1 MKPQRRSGGENS
13 GPNPPREDTG
23 PILVIRVE
31 KLAPTGEG
39 VARTPEGVGFVDRVL
54 PGELVETSIYERRRR
69 FWRGSPLRILEPS
82 PDRIAS
88 AHAGCGG
95 CDWSHYA
102 ETAAREAKRELF
114 LETMQRIG
122 HLAPELF
129 GDPKPESPA
138 ASGAGYRLRL
148 RLHVAGA
155 GEAARIGYFAPG
167 THRVVDAASC
177 EAIASS
183 TRAGFP
189 EMRDAIAESGIA
201 ASELAILEDL
211 PGTRRLFRL
220 TGAAEA
226 AGAAGETRLVERL
239 LSSFEGVRLES
250 AEGALRLE
258 RGRGRLP
265 LEVGGRSFR
274 VSVDA
279 FFQGNR
285 HLVAR
290 LMADVREEAA
300 RVPPGTALDA
310 FGGVGLFA
318 GALLDAGHE
327 VTSVERDRE
336 ANEDARATRAEWAD
350 GGHWLTEAA
359 PIADFL
365 RADEREFDVVV
376 ADPPRAGLG
385 AGLAEALARRA
396 RRLFLYVSCDPATLA
411 RDLAALRTPGSGL
424 EISGTR
430 LYDLFAF
437 THRVEALVALE
448 RRS

>member
-1 MKPQRRSGGENS
+1 MSPR
-13 GPNPPREDTG
+13 REDPVGRRATSRG
-23 PILVIRVE
+23 DAGGTAVIRIE

-39 VARTPEGVGFVDRVL
+39 IARTPEGVGFVDRVL

-82 PDRIAS
+82 RDRIDS

-95 CDWSHYA
+95 CDWAHYA
-102 ETAAREAKRELF
+102 VAASREAKRELF

-122 HLAPELF
+122 HLEPELF
-129 GDPKPESPA
+129 GALEPPA

-155 GEAARIGYFAPG
+155 GADARIGYFAPG
-167 THRVVDAASC
+167 THRVVDAGAC
-177 EAIASS
+177 EAVASS
-183 TRAGFP
+183 TRAGLP
-189 EMRDAIAESGIA
+189 EFRDAIAESGIE
-201 ASELAILEDL
+201 ASELSILEDL
-211 PGTRRLFRL
+211 PGTRRLLRL
-220 TGAAEA
+220 TGA
-226 AGAAGETRLVERL
+226 GDAAGEARLAERL
-239 LSSFEGVRLES
+239 LASFEGVLLRS
-250 AEGALRLE
+250 AEGKIRLE
-258 RGRGRLP
+258 RGGRRLP
-265 LEVGGRSFR
+265 LDVGPRRFR
-274 VSVDA
+274 VSADS
-279 FFQGNR
+279 FFQSNR

-290 LMADVREEAA
+290 LMADVRDESG

-327 VTSVERDRE
+327 VTSVEWDRE
-336 ANEDARATRAEWAD
+336 ANEDARATRAQWSD
-350 GGHWLTEAA
+350 GGRWVAEAA

-365 RADEREFDVVV
+365 RDDERDFDVVV

-385 AGLAEALARRA
+385 ASLAEELARRA

-411 RDLAALRTPGSGL
+411 RDLVVLRAPRSGL
-424 EISGTR
+424 VISSAR

-437 THRVEALVALE
+437 THRVEALVVLE

>member
-1 MKPQRRSGGENS
+1 MSRTVDRAPGR
-13 GPNPPREDTG
+13 REDDG
-23 PILVIRVE
+23 PPLVIRIE

-39 VARTPEGVGFVDRVL
+39 IARTADGVGFVDRAL

-69 FWRGSPLRILEPS
+69 FWRGSPRRILEPS
-82 PDRIAS
+82 PDRIDS
-88 AHAGCGG
+88 VHAGCGG

-102 ETAAREAKRELF
+102 GAAARAAKRELF

-122 HLAPELF
+122 HLGPELF
-129 GDPKPESPA
+129 GDSPTTPNLEPPA

-148 RLHVAGA
+148 RLHVAGV
-155 GEAARIGYFAPG
+155 GDSARIGYFAPG

-177 EAIASS
+177 EAVASS
-183 TRAGFP
+183 TRAGFS
-189 EMRDAIAESGIA
+189 EIRDAIAESGIA
-201 ASELAILEDL
+201 ASELSILEDL

-220 TGAAEA
+220 TGSGDAE
-226 AGAAGETRLVERL
+226 GEARLAERL
-239 LSSFEGVRLES
+239 LSGFEGVLLRS
-250 AEGALRLE
+250 AEGAVRLD
-258 RGRGRLP
+258 RGRRRLA
-265 LEVGGRSFR
+265 LDVGGRRFL

-285 HLVAR
+285 HLVGR
-290 LMADVREEAA
+290 LAADVGEEAA
-300 RVPPGTALDA
+300 RVSPGTALDA

-327 VTSVERDRE
+327 VTSVERELE
-336 ANEDARATRAEWAD
+336 ATEDARATRAEWPD
-350 GGHWLTEAA
+350 GVRWAAEAA
-359 PIADFL
+359 TIEGFL
-365 RADEREFDVVV
+365 RADDREFDVVV

-385 AGLAEALARRA
+385 GGLAEELARRA

-411 RDLAALRTPGSGL
+411 RDLAALRGAGL
-424 EISGTR
+424 EIARTR